1 MTIKI
6 KRNFKTVETIL
17 LIEIIVGIIYIYILG
32 AGILFSSQLGFYI
45 KR

>member
-17 LIEIIVGIIYIYILG
+17 LIEIIVGYIYILG